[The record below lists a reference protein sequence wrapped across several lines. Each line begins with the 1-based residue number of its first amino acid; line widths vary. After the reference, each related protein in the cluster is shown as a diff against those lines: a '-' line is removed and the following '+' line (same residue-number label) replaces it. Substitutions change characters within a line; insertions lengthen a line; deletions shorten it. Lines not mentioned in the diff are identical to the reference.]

1 MCVFVYVLMVGLMS
15 RADFKHVE
23 TSVASH
29 CKPFKSSIARQ
40 FMSKLSATCI
50 QVLLT
55 LTDTA
60 TKYIHTVCDC
70 NLRFTW
76 IYSLHKSECY

>member
-50 QVLLT
+50 QVLGT
-55 LTDTA
+55 G
-60 TKYIHTVCDC
+60 H
-70 NLRFTW
+70 
-76 IYSLHKSECY
+76 

>member
-1 MCVFVYVLMVGLMS
+1 MCVCVCVFVCVLMVGLMS

-55 LTDTA
+55 LTETA
-60 TKYIHTVCDC
+60 TKYYFFFFNILFTIHKHHS
-70 NLRFTW
+70 
-76 IYSLHKSECY
+76 I